1 MNEVINNTRN
11 LLELA
16 PPLEVKAKGRGRVYV
31 DKLGKQYAS
40 VTTILNVINKPA
52 LIPWAKKQSLEKVKF
67 VLQNHLMNGTLPE
80 IKSTDDID
88 AIINEASKTPD
99 QVLQTAGDFGSQAH
113 ALIEKVINARINNEK
128 EPVIPVDL
136 KVVMDSFEMF
146 CEQYNPVFV
155 GSEVQVS
162 CMTRGPHISEHGYYA
177 GTVDAVIVHEGRPIV
192 IDFKT
197 SKGIYDEHRLQVG
210 AYSYALH
217 RLNQKHHGIAGQGN
231 IRAGKNSPF
240 DMAWVV
246 KLSKDQ
252 AGVEVDKVITEASYR
267 AFENATK
274 LYYKLKEKRWLEK
287 NLYL

>member
-1 MNEVINNTRN
+1 MNEVINNTRK

-31 DKLGKQYAS
+31 DELGKQYAS

-52 LIPWAKKQSLEKVKF
+52 LIPWAKKQSLKKVKF
-67 VLQNHLMNGTLPE
+67 VLQNHVMNGTLPE

-128 EPVIPVDL
+128 EPVTPVDL
-136 KVVMDSFEMF
+136 KVVMESFEMF

-155 GSEVQVS
+155 GSEIQVS
-162 CMTRGPHISEHGYYA
+162 YMAGSGQYISDYRYA

-192 IDFKT
+192 VDFKT

-210 AYSYALH
+210 AYSNALH
-217 RLNQKHHGIAGQGN
+217 RLNQIHHGIAG
-231 IRAGKNSPF
+231 KDSPF
-240 DMAWVV
+240 DIAWVV
-246 KLSKDQ
+246 KLGKEN
-252 AGVEVDKVITEASYR
+252 AEVVVDKVITIPSYECFERASYVYH
-267 AFENATK
+267 A
-274 LYYKLKEKRWLEK
+274 LKEKKWLEK

>member
-1 MNEVINNTRN
+1 MNEVINNTRK

-31 DKLGKQYAS
+31 DELGKEYAS

-128 EPVIPVDL
+128 EPVTPVDL
-136 KVVMDSFEMF
+136 KVVMESFEMF
-146 CEQYNPVFV
+146 CKQYNPVFI
-155 GSEVQVS
+155 GSEVQVCS
-162 CMTRGPHISEHGYYA
+162 DVYYDYAYA

-217 RLNQKHHGIAGQGN
+217 RLNQKHHGIAGLDS
-231 IRAGKNSPF
+231 RHLAGKNSPF

-267 AFENATK
+267 AFENTTK
-274 LYYKLKEKRWLEK
+274 LYYELKEKMWLEK

>member
-1 MNEVINNTRN
+1 MNEVINNTRK
-11 LLELA
+11 LLELT

-31 DKLGKQYAS
+31 GEDGKQYAS

-67 VLQNHLMNGTLPE
+67 VLQNHVMNGTLPE

-99 QVLQTAGDFGSQAH
+99 KALQLAGDFGSHAH
-113 ALIEKVINARINNEK
+113 ALIEKVINARIHNDK
-128 EPVIPVDL
+128 EPVITADF
-136 KVVMDSFEMF
+136 KVVMESFEMF

-155 GSEVQVS
+155 GSEVQV
-162 CMTRGPHISEHGYYA
+162 CYRPAYTKIRYA
-177 GTVDAVIVHEGRPIV
+177 GTVDAVIIHEDNPIV
-192 IDFKT
+192 VDFKT

-252 AGVEVDKVITEASYR
+252 AGVEIDKVITEASYR

-274 LYYKLKEKRWLEK
+274 LYYKLKEKKWLEK

>member
-1 MNEVINNTRN
+1 MNEVINNTRK

-31 DKLGKQYAS
+31 DELGKEYAS

-52 LIPWAKKQSLEKVKF
+52 LIPWAKKQSLDKVRY
-67 VLQNHLMNGTLPE
+67 VLQNHVMNNTLPE

-128 EPVIPVDL
+128 EPVTPVDL
-136 KVVMDSFEMF
+136 KVVMESFEMF
-146 CEQYNPVFV
+146 CKQYNPVFI

-162 CMTRGPHISEHGYYA
+162 SDSMYYAYA
-177 GTVDAVIVHEGRPIV
+177 GTVDAVIVHENNTV
-192 IDFKT
+192 VVDFKT

-217 RLNQKHHGIAGQGN
+217 RLNQKHHGIAGLDS
-231 IRAGKNSPF
+231 RHLAGKNSPF

-267 AFENATK
+267 AFENTTK
-274 LYYKLKEKRWLEK
+274 LYYELKEKMWLEK

>member
-1 MNEVINNTRN
+1 MNEVINNTRK

-31 DKLGKQYAS
+31 DELGKEYAS

-128 EPVIPVDL
+128 EPVTPVDL
-136 KVVMDSFEMF
+136 KVVMESFEMF
-146 CEQYNPVFV
+146 CKQYNPVFI

-162 CMTRGPHISEHGYYA
+162 SDSMYYAYA
-177 GTVDAVIVHEGRPIV
+177 GTVDAVIVHENNTV
-192 IDFKT
+192 VVDFKT

-210 AYSYALH
+210 AYSHALQ
-217 RLNQKHHGIAGQGN
+217 RLNRKHLNLIGE
-231 IRAGKNSPF
+231 RSPF

-246 KLSKDQ
+246 KLGKEKAD
-252 AGVEVDKVITEASYR
+252 VEVDKVITLPSYR

-274 LYYKLKEKRWLEK
+274 LYYELKEKMWLEK

>member
-1 MNEVINNTRN
+1 MNEVINNTRK

-31 DKLGKQYAS
+31 DELGKEYAS

-128 EPVIPVDL
+128 EPVTPVDL
-136 KVVMDSFEMF
+136 KVVMESFEMF
-146 CEQYNPVFV
+146 CEQYNPVFI
-155 GSEVQVS
+155 GSEVQVCS
-162 CMTRGPHISEHGYYA
+162 DVYYAYA

-217 RLNQKHHGIAGQGN
+217 RLNQKHHGIAGLDS
-231 IRAGKNSPF
+231 RHLAGKNSPF

-252 AGVEVDKVITEASYR
+252 AGVEVDKVITEPSYR

-274 LYYKLKEKRWLEK
+274 LYYELKEKMWLEK

>member
-1 MNEVINNTRN
+1 MNEVINNTRK

-31 DKLGKQYAS
+31 DELGKEYAS

-52 LIPWAKKQSLEKVKF
+52 LIPWAKKQSLEKVKY
-67 VLQNHLMNGTLPE
+67 VLQNHVMNGTLPE

-99 QVLQTAGDFGSQAH
+99 QVLQTAGDFGSHAH

-128 EPVIPVDL
+128 EPVTPVDL
-136 KVVMDSFEMF
+136 KVVMESFEMF
-146 CEQYNPVFV
+146 CEQYNPVFI
-155 GSEVQVS
+155 GSEVQVCSS
-162 CMTRGPHISEHGYYA
+162 CFCYESNRYYAYA
-177 GTVDAVIVHEGRPIV
+177 GTIDAVIVHEDRPIV

-210 AYSYALH
+210 AYSHALQS
-217 RLNQKHHGIAGQGN
+217 LN
-231 IRAGKNSPF
+231 IRHLNLIGNSSPF

-246 KLSKDQ
+246 KLGKEKAD
-252 AGVEVDKVITEASYR
+252 VEVDKVITLPSYR

-274 LYYKLKEKRWLEK
+274 LYYKLKEKMWLEK

>member
-1 MNEVINNTRN
+1 MNEVINNTRK

-31 DKLGKQYAS
+31 DELGKEYVS

-52 LIPWAKKQSLEKVKF
+52 LIPWAKKQSLEKVKY
-67 VLQNHLMNGTLPE
+67 VLQNHVMNGTLPE

-99 QVLQTAGDFGSQAH
+99 QVLQTAGDFGSLAH

-128 EPVIPVDL
+128 EPVTPVDL

-146 CEQYNPVFV
+146 CEQYNPVFI
-155 GSEVQVS
+155 GSEVQVCS
-162 CMTRGPHISEHGYYA
+162 DVYHDYAYA

-217 RLNQKHHGIAGQGN
+217 RLNQKHHGIAGLDS
-231 IRAGKNSPF
+231 RHLAGKNSPF

-267 AFENATK
+267 AFENTTK
-274 LYYKLKEKRWLEK
+274 LYYELKEKMWLEK

>member
-1 MNEVINNTRN
+1 MNEVINNTRK
-11 LLELA
+11 LLELT

-31 DKLGKQYAS
+31 GEDGKQYAS

-52 LIPWAKKQSLEKVKF
+52 LIPWAKKQSLDKVRY
-67 VLQNHLMNGTLPE
+67 VLQNHVMNNTLPE

-146 CEQYNPVFV
+146 CEQYNPVFI
-155 GSEVQVS
+155 GSEVQVCS
-162 CMTRGPHISEHGYYA
+162 DGMYYAYA

-217 RLNQKHHGIAGQGN
+217 RLNQKHHGIAGLDS
-231 IRAGKNSPF
+231 RHLAGKNSPF

-274 LYYKLKEKRWLEK
+274 LYYKLKEKKWLEK

>member
-1 MNEVINNTRN
+1 MKKLSNNQVINGTRK
-11 LLELA
+11 LLTFL
-16 PPLEVKAKGRGRVYV
+16 PPLEIKAKGRGRVYV
-31 DKLGKQYAS
+31 DDRGNSFPS

-52 LIPWAKKQSLEKVKF
+52 LIPWAKKQSLEKVKY
-67 VLQNHLMNGTLPE
+67 VLQNHVMNGTLPE

-128 EPVIPVDL
+128 EPVTPVDL
-136 KVVMDSFEMF
+136 KVVMESFEMF
-146 CEQYNPVFV
+146 CKQYNPVFI

-162 CMTRGPHISEHGYYA
+162 SDSMYYAYA
-177 GTVDAVIVHEGRPIV
+177 GTVDAVIVHENNTV
-192 IDFKT
+192 VVDFKT

-210 AYSYALH
+210 ANSYALH
-217 RLNQKHHGIAGQGN
+217 RLNQKHHGIAGLDS
-231 IRAGKNSPF
+231 RHLAGKNSPF

-267 AFENATK
+267 AFENTTK
-274 LYYKLKEKRWLEK
+274 LYYELKEKMWLEK